1 MMRALVRSAICAL
14 FCAALLL
21 MGAAAPSSAAELPRL
36 TPSQVLANPD
46 AFAGKRIVV
55 EGLLDN
61 AGTNFF
67 TDLRL
72 VLKDVEGSG
81 ALFVQP
87 WLPLEAPPG
96 PGAGPEPE
104 TLAAYLDKRVILQG
118 IYQQDNIPRVGRTR
132 VLVVESA
139 RRVE

>member
-1 MMRALVRSAICAL
+1 MMRALVRSDIGAL
-14 FCAALLL
+14 FCAALLA
-21 MGAAAPSSAAELPRL
+21 MGAAAPSPAAELPRL
-36 TPSQVLANPD
+36 TPSQVLANPE

-72 VLKDVEGSG
+72 VLKDIEGSG

-87 WLPLEAPPG
+87 WLPLEVPPG
-96 PGAGPEPE
+96 PGGAGP
-104 TLAAYLDKRVILQG
+104 
-118 IYQQDNIPRVGRTR
+118 
-132 VLVVESA
+132 
-139 RRVE
+139 